1 MANDNNSVLT
11 PKQWLKQ
18 NLMLTLREFWSSIT
32 AVFATKQQV
41 ASDIATIAEIAA
53 PLHPVNINTLT
64 PSSTFVANAII
75 GINGVIYRAKQATS
89 HFPVVLETS
98 GGALVVQVINGKKSF
113 VVSDPTVHS
122 DWEQWTD
129 AAIEYWISQLAAR
142 ATSLENADVAL
153 ASRITALETALQS
166 RPGSITYGGVEY
178 SASDLLTA
186 MASLMTKTVVTGE

>member
-11 PKQWLKQ
+11 PKQWFSE
-18 NLMLTLREFWSSIT
+18 NLLLTLRQFWSSIT

-41 ASDIATIAEIAA
+41 ASGLSEIAEIAA

-89 HFPVVLETS
+89 HFPVVLATS
-98 GGALVVQVINGKKSF
+98 GDALVVQVINGKKSF

-142 ATSLENADVAL
+142 ATALENADVAL

-166 RPGSITYGGVEY
+166 RPDNITYGGVAY

-186 MASLMTKTVVTGE
+186 MASMMSKTVVTGQ

>member
-11 PKQWLKQ
+11 PKQWLMQ
-18 NLMLTLREFWSSIT
+18 NLQLALREFWSSIT

-41 ASDIATIAEIAA
+41 ASDIATVAEIAA

-64 PSSTFVANAII
+64 PTSTFVANAII

-113 VVSDPTVHS
+113 VVSNPTVH
-122 DWEQWTD
+122 
-129 AAIEYWISQLAAR
+129 
-142 ATSLENADVAL
+142 ATGSSGPMLPSSTGL
-153 ASRITALETALQS
+153 ASWQPALRRWRMRMLRSLRALLHLRQH
-166 RPGSITYGGVEY
+166 Y
-178 SASDLLTA
+178 SLC
-186 MASLMTKTVVTGE
+186 